1 MMRTIIIII
10 LSTVV
15 LAEAKGQIQFSAGP
29 GAGVNY
35 AIHTAPNDVRFSRL
49 DVLATAQ
56 LDMQFSRYLGA
67 LVWID
72 FYSDMSA
79 KLKNND
85 YSYALA
91 YLSLAPAVKFCIP
104 GSPFYVYCGPGVGF
118 RTRGRAK
125 GVLYGVSDH
134 AEAIP
139 GMKVRVDVRI
149 GAGYDIFLSRR
160 LTLSPF
166 AGFNAGLNDV
176 ADGSGWRAHALQ
188 AGIVLRCNIFK

>member
-1 MMRTIIIII
+1 MRTIIIII
-10 LSTVV
+10 ISTVALV
-15 LAEAKGQIQFSAGP
+15 EAKAQIQFSAGP

-35 AIHTAPNDVRFSRL
+35 AIHTAPNDVHFSRL
-49 DVLATAQ
+49 DALVTSQ
-56 LDMQFSRYLGA
+56 LDMQFSRYLGV

-85 YSYALA
+85 FSYKLA
-91 YLSLAPAVKFCIP
+91 YLSLAPTVKCCIP
-104 GSPFYVYCGPGVGF
+104 GSPFYVYCGPGIGF
-118 RTRGRAK
+118 STRSRAK

-139 GMKVRVDVRI
+139 NMKARVDVRI
-149 GAGYDIFLSRR
+149 GAGYDFFLTRR

-166 AGFNAGLNDV
+166 AGFNAGLNSV
-176 ADGSGWRAHALQ
+176 AAGSGWKAHAVQ
-188 AGIVLRCNIFK
+188 AGVVLRYNIFK